1 MSDVVIDH
9 APEDNTNDSVNLSA
23 LGRRNNLSLATSIR
37 DAEILMAYASQFG
50 QSVEEE
56 IIKVVVVSSSLYAN
70 GKMGDAEETQFWLAF
85 NALSKKVSPV
95 SVMSL
100 QSILEPDS
108 VESRSIFG
116 MRLPKRSLA
125 RRAVQ
130 WYTFLAIATLFLLL
144 SVQIYWLFGTSITND
159 IQKIADKRTDVSA
172 KLGAMKA
179 VNAISNGVTAK
190 DEATNK
196 LLDNSSSDLNMNA
209 LIAQEDTL
217 ELHLES
223 SYEALRAWSEIWPK
237 ILEITRSKN
246 ASDPDKKIQFNAVL
260 LQSSL
265 RKIEVLQKYFLP
277 LLYGLLGT
285 CVYVLRSL
293 STEISARTYSEAS
306 NIGFR
311 IRLYLG
317 ALGGMVIA
325 WFIQP
330 DTADGMFKSLSPFA
344 LAFLAGYSVEIVFSA
359 MDRFLVAFTD
369 KQVDKQATNRNA
381 AT

>member
-130 WYTFLAIATLFLLL
+130 WYTFLAIATLF
-144 SVQIYWLFGTSITND
+144 F
-159 IQKIADKRTDVSA
+159 
-172 KLGAMKA
+172 
-179 VNAISNGVTAK
+179 
-190 DEATNK
+190 
-196 LLDNSSSDLNMNA
+196 
-209 LIAQEDTL
+209 
-217 ELHLES
+217 
-223 SYEALRAWSEIWPK
+223 
-237 ILEITRSKN
+237 
-246 ASDPDKKIQFNAVL
+246 
-260 LQSSL
+260 
-265 RKIEVLQKYFLP
+265 
-277 LLYGLLGT
+277 
-285 CVYVLRSL
+285 
-293 STEISARTYSEAS
+293 
-306 NIGFR
+306 
-311 IRLYLG
+311 
-317 ALGGMVIA
+317 
-325 WFIQP
+325 
-330 DTADGMFKSLSPFA
+330 
-344 LAFLAGYSVEIVFSA
+344 
-359 MDRFLVAFTD
+359 
-369 KQVDKQATNRNA
+369 
-381 AT
+381 